1 MELKEYNLPEWCFL
15 DGYSHQG
22 DQLKGREVILHTPS
36 MSILEV
42 ICLDDQKLYLN
53 EGVPFKD
60 FSYNKERFKIVV
72 YKSLLDDV
80 SKLINEAINRY
91 KKEVEFMN
99 KQIKKENK

>member
-53 EGVPFKD
+53 EGGYHLMI
-60 FSYNKERFKIVV
+60 SLAT
-72 YKSLLDDV
+72 KSI
-80 SKLINEAINRY
+80 SK
-91 KKEVEFMN
+91 
-99 KQIKKENK
+99 